1 MLDLSGQTISP
12 VGQRDGEPAVRVR
25 ANHGTETG
33 RALDNNRR
41 AGQGMASHVAKRPL
55 DSAGIQ
61 LREQCS
67 MNENQSRQERP
78 KPDFWQTK
86 ATAAKQ

>member
-1 MLDLSGQTISP
+1 
-12 VGQRDGEPAVRVR
+12 
-25 ANHGTETG
+25 
-33 RALDNNRR
+33 
-41 AGQGMASHVAKRPL
+41 MASHVAKRPL